1 MKCKHL
7 RPEGATT
14 YSWVG
19 PTKMQNLC
27 KEPKIETIPCTCS
40 VFFSWTSIFSKEA
53 LRKSTHSH
61 FDPLLNMSYAIKKRA
76 SGDVD
81 DITEALQY
89 IVAGEK

>member
-1 MKCKHL
+1 
-7 RPEGATT
+7 
-14 YSWVG
+14 
-19 PTKMQNLC
+19 MQNLC

-61 FDPLLNMSYAIKKRA
+61 FDPMLNMSYAERV

-81 DITEALQY
+81 ATTGALQQ
-89 IVAGEK
+89 IVAGE

>member
-1 MKCKHL
+1 
-7 RPEGATT
+7 
-14 YSWVG
+14 
-19 PTKMQNLC
+19 MQNLC

-61 FDPLLNMSYAIKKRA
+61 FDPLLNMSYCPNAECV

-81 DITEALQY
+81 ATTGALQQ
-89 IVAGEK
+89 IVAGE